1 MMTAGGG
8 GKTRA
13 RVTIDDV
20 ARKADAHRSTVSRA
34 LRGDVRIP
42 PHTRDRI
49 QRIAEELHYQPSLL
63 AKGLAGGGTR
73 TVGILTPRLRDGFYI
88 AVVARQQ
95 ELLLQQDF
103 CALMG
108 MTSGGYGPPE
118 RQTITNL
125 VNRGVDALIMN
136 HVPGDP
142 KTNDILMRLAA
153 GGLPIALLGTHRL
166 KGIDCVA
173 YDTSKMV
180 EDLVAYLAG
189 IGHRRIGIVT
199 WSTHSRRAVGYAS
212 AVARAGIPECP
223 EYVFVQEDPE
233 GSLLPLAKQMLA
245 LRRPP
250 TALIT
255 IDDNMAAHLVMT
267 FEALGVRVPED
278 ISVTGFDDS
287 WFAELCR
294 VPLTT
299 MRLPKDAMGE
309 TLVRLVLDRVAL
321 PLQDRA
327 GAARRIDLAG
337 ELVVRASTAHAMANN
352 TRANSQGRNR

>member
-1 MMTAGGG
+1 LTAGGDG
-8 GKTRA
+8 NRTA

-20 ARKADAHRSTVSRA
+20 ARQARAHRSTVSRA

-49 QRIAEELHYQPSLL
+49 QRIAEDLHYEPSLL

-73 TVGILTPRLRDGFYI
+73 TIGILTPRLRDGFYI
-88 AVVARQQ
+88 SVVAREQ
-95 ELLLQQDF
+95 ELLLEQDF

-108 MTSGGYGPPE
+108 MTLGGYGPPE
-118 RQTITNL
+118 RQAIANL

-142 KTNDILMRLAA
+142 KTNEMLMRLAA

-180 EDLVAYLAG
+180 ADLVDYLTG

-212 AVARAGIPECP
+212 AMARARIPERP

-233 GSLLPLAKQMLA
+233 GPLMPLAEHILS
-245 LRRPP
+245 LSRPP
-250 TALIT
+250 TALVT
-255 IDDNMAAHLVMT
+255 IDDNMAARLVMA
-267 FEALGVRVPED
+267 FEALGARVPQD
-278 ISVTGFDDS
+278 ISITGFDDS

-309 TLVRLVLDRVAL
+309 TLVQLALDRISL

-327 GAARRIDLAG
+327 GSARRIDLAG
-337 ELVVRASTAHAMANN
+337 ELVVRASTAPVSSRKARPHP
-352 TRANSQGRNR
+352 T